1 MPRPRPK
8 KIVTARPAPIAR
20 HHSTTSIKSGLTV
33 NGPVNDEAPITA
45 SGDELPRQ
53 TRLGSRLKRT
63 LSKKSPS
70 AKKSVAR
77 QDQESEARME
87 KDVSGGEDLEEG
99 REAVTETLVQA
110 TPEEVLVRL
119 EQDDSATNVMEA
131 GNLDAPSTGGRSK
144 RLKEKA
150 ADVVRR
156 VSSRRQSRHA
166 SGPAAF
172 ESQAEPEEHIPSSP
186 PLYAQAPASVARIQA
201 TPSFLTNFRKQ
212 PRQPSILRMVQQSVG
227 VLGSDDEDLTF
238 DDETDPLADIT
249 TTTAHTAGQSMVQ
262 DDEGL
267 YDEDVPPVLSSSSRK
282 RKASALDP
290 GAEGVVPSSILGM
303 PVDDRRDKNHLPS
316 DPASLPEMAQV
327 PSDPT
332 DELSPDDS
340 ASHKAARSSPPLGDN
355 PQSDALPSP
364 RKNIRPRRPGRVR
377 GQKSTA
383 KLVLP
388 VIHSSSSI
396 IEASSPH
403 STPPSSPINTQAQ
416 QAQQQKSK
424 ATTATRKGSK
434 REKVVAVTTA
444 ALQALLPKRKV
455 EKTARIRD
463 TFDIHSSST
472 EPSNEDEEIDEEED
486 ELSRPRRRA
495 QPPQPSRAKPGALK
509 SPKAVRG
516 KAAGRILMTKS
527 VTTKQARAKQSPAK
541 APSARVS
548 KTYARQSRGEQENDE
563 EDANV
568 DKEQE
573 DDVDVTIVTAD
584 GQVQGGELKNVRKKF
599 EQVDQWEL
607 EFESADVGGDS
618 SPWR

>member
-8 KIVTARPAPIAR
+8 KIVTARPAPVAR

-33 NGPVNDEAPITA
+33 NGPVNDEAPMTA

-53 TRLGSRLKRT
+53 TRLGSRIKRT
-63 LSKKSPS
+63 LSKKIPNVKKTS
-70 AKKSVAR
+70 AP
-77 QDQESEARME
+77 QDQESETGAQD
-87 KDVSGGEDLEEG
+87 DVSGGEDLEAG
-99 REAVTETLVQA
+99 GEAVIETLVQA

-119 EQDDSATNVMEA
+119 EQDESATNATEA
-131 GNLDAPSTGGRSK
+131 GNLDASNTGGRSK

-156 VSSRRQSRHA
+156 VSSRRLSRHA
-166 SGPAAF
+166 SGLTAL
-172 ESQAEPEEHIPSSP
+172 ESQAEREEHLPSSP
-186 PLYAQAPASVARIQA
+186 PLYAQAPASIARIQA

-238 DDETDPLADIT
+238 GDETDLLADIT
-249 TTTAHTAGQSMVQ
+249 TTTAQPADQSKVQ

-267 YDEDVPPVLSSSSRK
+267 YDEDIPPVVSSSSRK
-282 RKASALDP
+282 RKASALGPD
-290 GAEGVVPSSILGM
+290 AEEVVPSSILGT
-303 PVDDRRDKNHLPS
+303 PVDDRHDRNHLPS
-316 DPASLPEMAQV
+316 DPASLPERANIPRV
-327 PSDPT
+327 PT

-340 ASHKAARSSPPLGDN
+340 ASHKAARSSPPVEDN

-364 RKNIRPRRPGRVR
+364 RKNTRPRRPGRVR

-388 VIHSSSSI
+388 IAHSSSSI

-416 QAQQQKSK
+416 QAQNQKTK

-455 EKTARIRD
+455 DKTARTRD

-472 EPSNEDEEIDEEED
+472 ELSNEDEEIDEEED

-495 QPPQPSRAKPGALK
+495 QQTQPSRAKPGALK

-516 KAAGRILMTKS
+516 KAAGRILMTKTA
-527 VTTKQARAKQSPAK
+527 TTKQARAKQSPAK
-541 APSARVS
+541 APSGRVS
-548 KTYARQSRGEQENDE
+548 KTYARQSRSEQENDG

-568 DKEQE
+568 DEEQE
-573 DDVDVTIVTAD
+573 DDADVTIVTAN

>member
-8 KIVTARPAPIAR
+8 KIVTARPAPVAR

-53 TRLGSRLKRT
+53 TRLGSRVKRT
-63 LSKKSPS
+63 LSKKTSKVEKP
-70 AKKSVAR
+70 VAR
-77 QDQESEARME
+77 QDQESEPGAE
-87 KDVSGGEDLEEG
+87 DDVSGGEHPEEG
-99 REAVTETLVQA
+99 GEAVTETLVQA
-110 TPEEVLVRL
+110 TPEDVLIGL
-119 EQDDSATNVMEA
+119 EEHELAANATETGTLN
-131 GNLDAPSTGGRSK
+131 APSTGGRGK

-156 VSSRRQSRHA
+156 VSTRRHSRHV
-166 SGPAAF
+166 SGPVAL
-172 ESQAEPEEHIPSSP
+172 ESQAEPEEHLPSSP

-238 DDETDPLADIT
+238 GDETDLLADIT
-249 TTTAHTAGQSMVQ
+249 TTTAPAPGQSKVQ

-267 YDEDVPPVLSSSSRK
+267 YDEVVPPVLSSSSRK
-282 RKASALDP
+282 RKASMLGLDN
-290 GAEGVVPSSILGM
+290 EEVIPSSIRG
-303 PVDDRRDKNHLPS
+303 PPIHRHDATALPS
-316 DPASLPEMAQV
+316 DPASLPETAQI

-340 ASHKAARSSPPLGDN
+340 ASHKAARSSPPLEDN

-364 RKNIRPRRPGRVR
+364 RKNVRPRRPGRVR

-416 QAQQQKSK
+416 QAQNQKSK

-455 EKTARIRD
+455 DKTARTRD

-472 EPSNEDEEIDEEED
+472 EPSNEDAEIDEEED
-486 ELSRPRRRA
+486 ELSRPARRRA
-495 QPPQPSRAKPGALK
+495 QETQPPRAKPGALK
-509 SPKAVRG
+509 SPKAIRG
-516 KAAGRILMTKS
+516 KAVGHILMTKS
-527 VTTKQARAKQSPAK
+527 VTTKQARAKQSPVK
-541 APSARVS
+541 ASTGRVS
-548 KTYARQSRGEQENDE
+548 KTYARQSRSEQENDD
-563 EDANV
+563 DANEDEV
-568 DKEQE
+568 PE
-573 DDVDVTIVTAD
+573 DDLDDTIVTAD